1 MKQQLCVGID
11 LGTSGVRAAAL
22 DADGQCLAE
31 ASHKLPAPE
40 LRNQRLSQDP
50 QLWWQ
55 AVQAVLKELLRQND
69 PQTIAAL
76 AVDGTS
82 GTLLMCDADGSPL
95 TPALM
100 YNDSSCIAQS
110 QTIARLAP
118 ADSVAQGNSS
128 SLARLLYL
136 QEQAP
141 QARHA
146 MHQADWIAG
155 CLIGRFGQSD
165 ENNVLK
171 LGYDPVQRRWPDW
184 FAALDVKAD
193 LLPDVAVPGQA
204 IGPLVPALARRW
216 GMSPDTLV
224 AAGTTDGVAAF
235 LATGADRLGDAVTSL
250 GSTLVLKLLCDRPL
264 SDPASGVYSHRL
276 GDLWLPGGASNS
288 GGAALLVHFSAEQ
301 MRALTPDLQPDQA
314 TGLDY
319 YPLPASGERFP
330 VNDPTL
336 ASRVSPRPAQDAV
349 FLQGLLE
356 GVTQVEAL
364 GYQRLQAL
372 GAPRPHRLFT
382 VGGGASNPA
391 WQRLR
396 ERMLGL
402 PLLPAAH
409 QQAACGTARLAWR
422 ALREQAA

>member
-1 MKQQLCVGID
+1 MKQKLCVGID

-31 ASHKLPAPE
+31 ASQKLPAPE
-40 LRNQRLSQDP
+40 LRGPRLSQDP

-55 AVQAVLKELLRQND
+55 AVQAVLSDLLTQID
-69 PQTIAAL
+69 PQTVAAL

-82 GTLLMCDADGSPL
+82 GTLLLCDANGSPATL
-95 TPALM
+95 ALM
-100 YNDSSCIAQS
+100 YNDSSCKAQS
-110 QTIARLAP
+110 QTIAKLAP
-118 ADSVAQGNSS
+118 ADSVAQGSCS
-128 SLARLLYL
+128 PLARLLYL

-146 MHQADWIAG
+146 LHQADWIAA
-155 CLIGRFGQSD
+155 CLIGRFGHSD

-184 FAALDVKAD
+184 FATLGVKAE

-204 IGPLVPALARRW
+204 IGLLAPELARRW
-216 GMSPDTLV
+216 GMAPDTLI

-250 GSTLVLKLLCDRPL
+250 GSTLVVKLLCDRPL

-288 GGAALLVHFSAEQ
+288 GGAALLAHFSAEQ
-301 MRALTPDLQPDQA
+301 MRALTPELQPDQA

-319 YPLPASGERFP
+319 YPLPARGERFP
-330 VNDPTL
+330 VNDPAL
-336 ASRVSPRPAQDAV
+336 ASRVSPRPAQDAR

-372 GAPRPHRLFT
+372 GASAPQRLFT

-391 WQRLR
+391 WQRIR
-396 ERMLGL
+396 ERVLGL

-422 ALREQAA
+422 AIQEQAT